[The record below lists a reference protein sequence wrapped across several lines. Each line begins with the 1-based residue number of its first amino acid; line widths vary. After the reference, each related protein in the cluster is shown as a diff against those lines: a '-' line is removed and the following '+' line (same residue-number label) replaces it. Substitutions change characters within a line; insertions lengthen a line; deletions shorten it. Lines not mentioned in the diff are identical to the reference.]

1 MSNTVAIL
9 KVLRTFL
16 TPYVGTDINGI
27 PDPLHPCLQHDLVD
41 LPLHGVDMSGDVL
54 QSFDVVVV
62 CCLDGCVLM
71 CQNCCFRW
79 RMCLKNAIET
89 GQNVFSQSHLLYRFS
104 KLVCCLLYA
113 KELCHIPCMVV
124 CYSALDRGAE
134 YCDEHVCLSVC
145 VCMYVCLSTIIS
157 SELQVPSSPNF
168 LCMLPMAMVRFP
180 LVA

>member
-1 MSNTVAIL
+1 
-9 KVLRTFL
+9 
-16 TPYVGTDINGI
+16 
-27 PDPLHPCLQHDLVD
+27 
-41 LPLHGVDMSGDVL
+41 MSGDVL

-104 KLVCCLLYA
+104 KLCVVYFMQ
-113 KELCHIPCMVV
+113 KNCHIPCMVV

-145 VCMYVCLSTIIS
+145 VCMFACPRSY
-157 SELQVPSSPNF
+157 LQNYKFHLHQIFCACYLWPWFGF
-168 LCMLPMAMVRFP
+168 LWWHSDTLCTSGFMDDVIFAHKPRLLDVTAQLKCSAHAALG
-180 LVA
+180 LVMNCVQ